1 MAPLLRARRALARA
15 VLLSLALCI
24 CGPALAAWASGTA
37 PASEPAPEAASP
49 AVHHD
54 VASRESI
61 ISFLHDTGV
70 MSITPGAAVMM
81 AVGGLLIFLAVRK
94 GYEPLLLV
102 PIGLGAILTNIP
114 LAGIAGPDGVI
125 GLLYNVGVSNELF
138 PLLIF
143 MGIGALTDFGPL
155 IANPRLSLLG
165 AAAQFGIF
173 GTLVGALMLEMI
185 PGVPLS
191 FTLKEAGAIAIIG
204 GADGPTS
211 IYVAGKLA
219 DHLMGAIAVAAYSYM
234 ALVPIIQPPIIRAL
248 TTGKERVIEMSQL
261 RHVTQKEKLLFAFG
275 LLTLCILIIPT
286 STPLIGMLVVGNV
299 FRESGVVERL
309 FKTSANELLNI
320 VTIFLGLSVGSKLA
334 ADQFLS
340 VQTLGIAVLGLL
352 AFCVGTAA
360 GVLMGKLMNVMSK
373 GGINPMIGAAGVSA
387 VPMAARVVQ
396 KVGMEYNPRN
406 HLLMQAMGP
415 NVSGVLGSA
424 IAAGVLISFLG

>member
-1 MAPLLRARRALARA
+1 VAHLPRARRGL
-15 VLLSLALCI
+15 
-24 CGPALAAWASGTA
+24 ALAALIAFLLLPVTGAVAAADVA
-37 PASEPAPEAASP
+37 PAAAAP

-54 VASRESI
+54 GVSHNVASRESV

-70 MSITPGAAVMM
+70 MSITPGAAAMM
-81 AVGGLLIFLAVRK
+81 GVGGLLIFLAVRK

-114 LAGIAGPDGVI
+114 LAGIAGPEGVI
-125 GLLYNVGVSNELF
+125 GVLYNVGVHNELF

-155 IANPRLSLLG
+155 IADPKLSLLG

-248 TTGKERVIEMSQL
+248 TTEKEKLIEMRQL

-275 LLTLCILIIPT
+275 LLILCILIIPS

-334 ADQFLS
+334 ADQFLT
-340 VQTLGIAVLGLL
+340 VQTLGIAVLGLI
-352 AFCVGTAA
+352 AFCIGTAA

-373 GGINPMIGAAGVSA
+373 DGVNPMIGAAGVSA

-396 KVGMEYNPRN
+396 KMGMSYNPRN

-415 NVSGVLGSA
+415 NVAGVLGSA
-424 IAAGVLISFLG
+424 IAAGVLISFLA

>member
-1 MAPLLRARRALARA
+1 MTHPTRARRGL
-15 VLLSLALCI
+15 
-24 CGPALAAWASGTA
+24 ALAALIAIAAALCLPAAALAEDALPVAGA
-37 PASEPAPEAASP
+37 PAA
-49 AVHHD
+49 HHD
-54 VASRESI
+54 VASKESV

-70 MSITPGAAVMM
+70 MSLTPGGVAMM
-81 AVGGLLIFLAVRK
+81 GVGGLLIFLAVRK

-114 LAGIAGPDGVI
+114 LAGIAGPEGII
-125 GLLYNVGVSNELF
+125 GILYNVGVHNELF

-155 IANPRLSLLG
+155 IADPKLSLLG

-248 TTGKERVIEMSQL
+248 TTQKEKLIEMRQL

-275 LLTLCILIIPT
+275 LLVLCILLIPS

-334 ADQFLS
+334 ADQFLT
-340 VQTLGIAVLGLL
+340 VQTIGIAVLGLI
-352 AFCVGTAA
+352 AFCIGTAA

-373 GGINPMIGAAGVSA
+373 DGVNPMIGAAGVSA

-396 KVGMEYNPRN
+396 KMGMSYNPSN

-415 NVSGVLGSA
+415 NVAGVLGSA